1 MRRGT
6 FAFSSFSAKGELR
19 EEATF
24 RDMFGFF
31 MSSESRSF
39 HLDTIIAF
47 VISVPRKGE
56 DKLKWRETK
65 SVDQQTI
72 HWFSEEDVFQ
82 IKKQASSGE
91 YPFTLFVKVMGGERC
106 SVGPFHSVGSAKEA
120 AERIQAGLDQ
130 GKVHYS
136 QIRGSGHVAVASRVV
151 FGDL

>member
-1 MRRGT
+1 MIVRRVSLNNAGYVCL
-6 FAFSSFSAKGELR
+6 FVFLRQKGVAR
-19 EEATF
+19 RSYF
-24 RDMFGFF
+24 PYMFGFF

-91 YPFTLFVKVMGGERC
+91 YPFTLF
-106 SVGPFHSVGSAKEA
+106 
-120 AERIQAGLDQ
+120 
-130 GKVHYS
+130 
-136 QIRGSGHVAVASRVV
+136 
-151 FGDL
+151 